1 MKKRIFKN
9 FSILAIITAILT
21 AVLISVIFY
30 NFYITS
36 EWESL
41 RNTGYILANTMTNE
55 KYRDFNYL
63 NKIKDQNPN
72 LRLTV
77 VDSKGVVLFDSD
89 TDESK
94 MENHLERPE
103 IKSAIENGSG
113 ESTRYSSTL
122 GKDTHY
128 FSILLSNDLVLRIAR
143 DSENM
148 FSALSN
154 ILPWILVILILVISL
169 SFLMSSL
176 LTKKI
181 LKPIQ
186 GVTENIDKL
195 IQGVELKEVEIYD
208 ELLPFT
214 KAVNRQSLEIKEYI
228 KKLKEK
234 ADTIQVITQ
243 NMSEGFMIIEKNK
256 KIVLVNN
263 SAIKLL
269 QARDDRDYYGENFIV
284 LSRDMEINKALEK
297 VLENGEN
304 KDIFIHLADRYL
316 NIYINPVMSDGEV
329 IGAMM
334 LIVDNTDKYKA
345 EKMRKEFSANV
356 SHELKTPLTSING
369 YAEIIES
376 GLTSR
381 EDTIKFA
388 GTIRKEGNRLLELI
402 DSIIKLSKLD
412 EDFEE
417 KEFELVDLYEL
428 ANSTVEKFSIVA
440 EEKNISLNIEG
451 SHNQI
456 QANKSM
462 MEELLY
468 NLIDNGIK
476 YNKTGG
482 SVNVKIEY
490 TLSSTILTV
499 TDTGIGISKADQER
513 VFERFYMADK
523 SRGKQSTGLGLS
535 IVKHIVE
542 YHNGKITLK
551 SQEDK
556 GTEITIE
563 LNICPRH

>member
-1 MKKRIFKN
+1 LKKRIFKN

-89 TDESK
+89 TDEGK

-103 IKSAIENGSG
+103 IKSAIENGNG

-195 IQGVELKEVEIYD
+195 IKGVELKEVEIYD

-228 KKLKEK
+228 KELKEK

-263 SAIKLL
+263 SAIRLL
-269 QARDDRDYYGENFIV
+269 ETRDDRDYYGENFIV
-284 LSRDMEINKALEK
+284 LSRDMEINRVLEK

-316 NIYINPVMSDGEV
+316 NIYINPVMNDGVV

-440 EEKNISLNIEG
+440 EEKNISLNVEG

-551 SQEDK
+551 SKKDK

>member
-128 FSILLSNDLVLRIAR
+128 FSILLSNDLALRIAR

-556 GTEITIE
+556 GTQITIE